1 MSIGILALALL
12 LGLVILAFWLRGGG
26 AGADDPY
33 GRDGGRRR
41 LPAPGAYP
49 GWDDDDATLAYEE
62 PAVSATA
69 RDLARPNP
77 YATLAA
83 SPDPVGP
90 VEVGDEGAR
99 GAEPG

>member
-1 MSIGILALALL
+1 MT
-12 LGLVILAFWLRGGG
+12 G
-26 AGADDPY
+26 AVAMAAAGPAPS
-33 GRDGGRRR
+33 
-41 LPAPGAYP
+41 APGAYP

-69 RDLARPNP
+69 RDLAAPNP

>member
-1 MSIGILALALL
+1 M
-12 LGLVILAFWLRGGG
+12 
-26 AGADDPY
+26 Y
-33 GRDGGRRR
+33 G
-41 LPAPGAYP
+41 
-49 GWDDDDATLAYEE
+49 
-62 PAVSATA
+62 TA
-69 RDLARPNP
+69 RDLARPDP

>member
-1 MSIGILALALL
+1 TLALL
-12 LGLVILAFWLRGGG
+12 LGLVILAFWLRG
-26 AGADDPY
+26 
-33 GRDGGRRR
+33 RRR
-41 LPAPGAYP
+41 RPQMPRAVALTAAPASSAPVAYP
-49 GWDDDDATLAYEE
+49 GWAIDDEATRAYEE

-69 RDLARPNP
+69 RDLARPDP